1 MASYGSGDDAPHE
14 QDAKSRK
21 PGNARQIG
29 GKGLMLLASMQGVVF
44 GYGEVPCLE
53 DVNIE
58 IHSGEF
64 VAVTGPNGAA
74 KTTLLKLLLGL
85 LQPWKGKVQLASRNS
100 KGSKLVVGYVPQQ
113 IAAFNEG
120 FPSTVLEFV
129 RSGRYARGSWVRR
142 LGQEDHELTEQA
154 LRQVGMWEWRHRKI
168 GELSG
173 GQKQRICIARVLAQA
188 PDLLVLDEP
197 ANGMDVESRRG
208 LYELMHQQVNKHGR
222 TVVMVAHGLSEVKGY
237 LDRIIELRRMED
249 GGWKCCTTTSCSGH
263 FVPVG

>member
-1 MASYGSGDDAPHE
+1 
-14 QDAKSRK
+14 
-21 PGNARQIG
+21 
-29 GKGLMLLASMQGVVF
+29 MLLAAMQGVMF

-53 DVNIE
+53 DVNFEIE
-58 IHSGEF
+58 SGEF

-85 LQPWKGKVQLASRNS
+85 LKPWEGTVWLSPRN
-100 KGSKLVVGYVPQQ
+100 GEGGRLVVGYVPQQ

-129 RSGRYARGSWVRR
+129 RSGRYTRGSWVRR
-142 LGQEDHELTEQA
+142 LGREDHEWIETA
-154 LRQVGMWEWRHRKI
+154 LRQVGRWEWRHRKI

-173 GQKQRICIARVLAQA
+173 GQKQRICIARVLAQD

-197 ANGMDVESRRG
+197 VSGMDLKSRLE
-208 LYELMHQQVNKHGR
+208 LYELLHQSVKEQGR
-222 TVVMVAHGLSEVKGY
+222 TVVMVTHGLSEVKGY
-237 LDRIIELRRMED
+237 LDRVIELERKED